1 MIWQLDGNLRT
12 AKFENMDIW
21 DQLQGL
27 VYQTVNVDTYNL
39 IKQTVNVETYNITWL
54 HSYVLIGVMHC
65 DGDQACLYSGF
76 CWTIR
81 EILVKPLLQIL

>member
-27 VYQTVNVDTYNL
+27 VYHTVNVDT
-39 IKQTVNVETYNITWL
+39 TYNITWL
-54 HSYVLIGVMHC
+54 HSYVILGVMHC
-65 DGDQACLYSGF
+65 DGDQAYLYSGF